1 MVYKKQKKKR
11 AGLIAAII
19 IVAAAIVG
27 VGVYFGYR
35 QYIIETHPLKYQ
47 TYVEKYSAQNGIDKY
62 LVYAVIKTE
71 SGFKTDAV
79 SNVGARGLMQIMEET
94 FDWIKYKRD
103 DDDAVYFDMYNA
115 QKNIDYGCWLLG
127 YLYEEFGTIEAT
139 AAAYHAG
146 RGTVNEWLSD
156 KRYSSDGVHLEVIP
170 TTDTAHYV
178 DKITNALK
186 TYKKLYDNDKN

>member
-1 MVYKKQKKKR
+1 MVYKKRKKKR

-19 IVAAAIVG
+19 IAAAALVG
-27 VGVYFGYR
+27 VGIYFGYR
-35 QYIIETHPLKYQ
+35 QYIIGAHPLKYQ

-71 SGFKTDAV
+71 SGFKPDAL
-79 SNVGARGLMQIMEET
+79 SNVGARGLMQIMEDT
-94 FDWIKYKRD
+94 FDWIKYKRGD
-103 DDDAVYFDMYNA
+103 DGAVYYDMYNA

-127 YLYEEFGTIEAT
+127 YLYEEFGTIEAV

-156 KRYSSDGVHLEVIP
+156 ARYSPDGVHLEVIP
-170 TTDTAHYV
+170 TPDTAHYV

-186 TYKKLYDNDKN
+186 TYKKLYDND

>member
-1 MVYKKQKKKR
+1 MVYKKRKKKR

-19 IVAAAIVG
+19 FVAAALLG
-27 VGVYFGYR
+27 VGAYFGYR

-47 TYVEKYSAQNGIDKY
+47 TYVEKYAAQNGLDKY

-103 DDDAVYFDMYNA
+103 DDGAVYFDMYNA

-156 KRYSSDGVHLEVIP
+156 ARYSPDGVHLEVIP
-170 TTDTAHYV
+170 TPDTAHYV
-178 DKITNALK
+178 DKITNALQ
-186 TYKKLYDNDKN
+186 TYKKLYDNDK

>member
-1 MVYKKQKKKR
+1 MINKKRKKKR

-19 IVAAAIVG
+19 IVAAALLG
-27 VGVYFGYR
+27 VGAYFVYR

-47 TYVEKYSAQNGIDKY
+47 SYVEKYSAQNGIDKY
-62 LVYAVIKTE
+62 FVYAVIKTE

-103 DDDAVYFDMYNA
+103 DDDAVYSDMFNA

-127 YLYEEFGTIEAT
+127 YLYDEFGTIET
-139 AAAYHAG
+139 AAAALAFG
-146 RGTVNEWLSD
+146 EISRPTILAWPLITFSVN
-156 KRYSSDGVHLEVIP
+156 
-170 TTDTAHYV
+170 
-178 DKITNALK
+178 
-186 TYKKLYDNDKN
+186 

>member
-1 MVYKKQKKKR
+1 MVYKKRKKKR
-11 AGLIAAII
+11 AGLIATII
-19 IVAAAIVG
+19 IVVAALLG
-27 VGVYFGYR
+27 VGAYFGYR

-47 TYVEKYSAQNGIDKY
+47 TYVEKYAAQNDIDKY

-103 DDDAVYFDMYNA
+103 DGDAVYFDMYNV

-156 KRYSSDGVHLEVIP
+156 ARYSPDGVHLEVIP
-170 TTDTAHYV
+170 TPDTAHYV
-178 DKITNALK
+178 NKIKNALQ
-186 TYKKLYDNDKN
+186 TYKKLYDNDK

>member
-1 MVYKKQKKKR
+1 MINKKRKKKR

-19 IVAAAIVG
+19 IVAAALLG
-27 VGVYFGYR
+27 VGAYFGYR

-47 TYVEKYSAQNGIDKY
+47 SYVEKYSAQNGIDKY
-62 LVYAVIKTE
+62 FAYAVIKTE

-103 DDDAVYFDMYNA
+103 DDDAVYSDMFNA

-127 YLYEEFGTIEAT
+127 YLYDEFGTIETA

-156 KRYSSDGVHLEVIP
+156 KRYSSDGVHLINIP
-170 TTDTAHYV
+170 TSDTAHYV
-178 DKITNALK
+178 DKITNAYK
-186 TYKKLYDNDKN
+186 TYKKLYDNEK